1 MRDMTKARGLG
12 RIYQPRYRDR
22 KTGERRTS
30 PTWWIDYSF
39 RGTKHRESSRS
50 CKRQDAIRLL
60 KKRLGEIGQGRFIGP
75 DIDRTTFEDLAKI
88 ITDDYSVN
96 DRRSKDRMQT
106 SLNALR
112 AMFGLWRARDLTFDR
127 LNTYIARRL
136 EGGIAPAT
144 VRNDLAILRRAFRL
158 AERAGKAICPPFPT
172 LRVSNTRS
180 GFFEEGQFRDVVK
193 YLPEEIRPVVT
204 FAYHTGWR
212 IRSEVLPLQWRHVDL
227 SAGTVR
233 LEPGTTKN
241 GEGRLF
247 PFGNLP
253 ELKDILQTQRH
264 RTTELQAKTERL
276 IPWVFHRNGRSI
288 KDFRKAWEIACKS
301 ADVPGMIP
309 HDFRRTAVRNLER
322 AGVSRSAA
330 MKLTGHKTESVY
342 RRYAIVSEADLAEG
356 VKKLAALTQRKGKAQ
371 AKQGQI

>member
-1 MRDMTKARGLG
+1 MSKARGLG
-12 RIYQPRYRDR
+12 RIYQPKYRDR
-22 KTGERRTS
+22 KTLEKRTS

-39 RGTKHRESSRS
+39 RGTKYRESSGS
-50 CKRQDAIRLL
+50 NKRQEAIRLL
-60 KKRLGEIGQGRFIGP
+60 KKRLGEIGRGRFIGP
-75 DIDRTTFEDLAKI
+75 DIERTTFEDLAKI
-88 ITDDYSVN
+88 ITDDYAINS
-96 DRRSKDRMQT
+96 RRSNKRMLT

-112 AMFGLWRARDLTFDR
+112 GMFKPSLARDITFDR
-127 LNTYIARRL
+127 LNTYIAKRL
-136 EGGIAPAT
+136 DAGVAPAT

-158 AERAGKAICPPFPT
+158 AERAGKAICPPFPSI
-172 LRVSNTRS
+172 RVSNTRS
-180 GFFEEGQFRDVVK
+180 GFFEEEQFREVLK
-193 YLPEEIRPVVT
+193 HLPEDIRPAVT

-212 IRSEVLPLQWRHVDL
+212 IRSEVLSLQWRHVDL

-241 GEGRLF
+241 EEGRLF

-253 ELKDILQTQRH
+253 ELKDVLLAQRQ
-264 RTTELQAKTERL
+264 RTNEHQSKTERL
-276 IPWVFHRNGRSI
+276 IPWVFHRSGRPI
-288 KDFRKAWEIACKS
+288 KDFRKAWKIACDS
-301 ADVPGMIP
+301 AGVPGMIP

-356 VKKLAALTQRKGKAQ
+356 VRKLATLKQRKGKAQ
-371 AKQGQI
+371 AKQG

>member
-1 MRDMTKARGLG
+1 
-12 RIYQPRYRDR
+12 
-22 KTGERRTS
+22 
-30 PTWWIDYSF
+30 
-39 RGTKHRESSRS
+39 
-50 CKRQDAIRLL
+50 
-60 KKRLGEIGQGRFIGP
+60 
-75 DIDRTTFEDLAKI
+75 
-88 ITDDYSVN
+88 
-96 DRRSKDRMQT
+96 MQT

-112 AMFGLWRARDLTFDR
+112 AMFGSWLARDLTFDR

-136 EGGIAPAT
+136 EAGIAPAT

-158 AERAGKAICPPFPT
+158 AERAGKAFCPLFPA